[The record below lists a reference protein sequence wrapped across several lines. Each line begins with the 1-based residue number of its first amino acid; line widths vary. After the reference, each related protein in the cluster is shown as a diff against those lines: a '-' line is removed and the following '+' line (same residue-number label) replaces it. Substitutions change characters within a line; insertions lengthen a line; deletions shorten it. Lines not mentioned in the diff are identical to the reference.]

1 MIQELSATPT
11 QHDLVV
17 CTDVM
22 EHIERDCLKSVLEHL
37 QALTTKVLFLDVSTV
52 AAKKVL
58 ADGRNA
64 HLIQQSGGWWLM
76 ELIQFFEPVFF
87 QTYETG
93 FVAVLTPRVVSK
105 V

>member
-1 MIQELSATPT
+1 MIPGMDSTPT
-11 QHDLVV
+11 QHELVV
-17 CTDVM
+17 CSDVL
-22 EHIERDCLKSVLEHL
+22 EHIEHECIIDVLKHL

-52 AAKKVL
+52 AAKKTL

-64 HLIQQSGGWWLM
+64 HLIQQSGGWWLL
-76 ELIQFFEPVFF
+76 ELIHFFEPVFF

-93 FVAVLTPRVVSK
+93 FVAVLTPKVVSK